1 MTQQLK
7 EFRARRRVIAAA
19 LTVLFLG
26 GCEDR
31 DGLPRSAL
39 TWPGD
44 PPATGPARV
53 GAYARA
59 RDNDREDRAS
69 GAGLEVGSRKVQP
82 QYQWRASGQHSSAAA
97 TPPPPRNDV
106 SPPAGPD
113 TGQSAAAS
121 QPAQQPPVSSEKILQ
136 RGLQLWR
143 DGDIVAARAFFDRA
157 AEAGSAEGAL
167 HAGATY
173 DVHELAKTGAIG
185 PKGDRE
191 LARQW
196 YQKALDLGSA
206 EAGQRLSRLR

>member
-1 MTQQLK
+1 MAQQLK
-7 EFRARRRVIAAA
+7 ELRVRRRVIVAA
-19 LTVLFLG
+19 LTVFFLG

-31 DGLPRSAL
+31 DGHPRSAL
-39 TWPGD
+39 IWPGD

-53 GAYARA
+53 GAYART
-59 RDNDREDRAS
+59 RDNQREDRDS
-69 GAGLEVGSRKVQP
+69 RAGPEAGSRSVQP
-82 QYQWRASGQHSSAAA
+82 QYQWRASGQSSPAAS

-106 SPPAGPD
+106 SLPARPE
-113 TGQSAAAS
+113 TRQAAAAIP
-121 QPAQQPPVSSEKILQ
+121 PAQQAPVSSENILQ
-136 RGLQLWR
+136 RGLKLWR
-143 DGDIVAARAFFDRA
+143 DGDIVAARAFFERA
-157 AEAGSAEGAL
+157 ADTGSAEGAL